1 MTPERFTDWLQGFME
16 IGDPKTL
23 DERQTQIIK
32 DHLALVFDKVTPD
45 RLDINDIHKMIQHTP
60 YPVYPNQTIPYPVY
74 PNQTTPDWTSR
85 PTIICESGQG
95 DAKLC

>member
-32 DHLALVFDKVTPD
+32 DHLALVFDKVTPN
-45 RLDINDIHKMIQHTP
+45 RLGIDDIHKMIQHTT
-60 YPVYPNQTIPYPVY
+60 YPVC